1 MEDFPNNSKYQIIK
15 KLGEGGF
22 GSAFKVLNKVNDYI
36 YVIKRIS

>member
-22 GSAFKVLNKVNDYI
+22 GSAFKVLKKKQKYYQV
-36 YVIKRIS
+36 